1 MEPMPSNKPT
11 RSQFQWTLST
21 VNRDLL
27 LKLIPPIKQ
36 SNFVDVGDK
45 FILNA
50 GNEHVN
56 FQVTCSSKLE
66 RAAFL
71 TSLTQRSKP
80 NASSRNS

>member
-27 LKLIPPIKQ
+27 LKLIPPVRQ
-36 SNFVDVGDK
+36 SAFVDCGDK
-45 FILNA
+45 FILNV
-50 GNEHVN
+50 GNSHVN

-80 NASSRNS
+80 SASSRNS